1 MLQEGQ
7 PAPNFALSDQNG
19 QKHSLS
25 EMKGTWLLLYFY
37 PKDNTPGC
45 TKEACSIRDAFPRF
59 EKLKLT
65 VWGVSLDSVKSHKS
79 FAEKYELPFTLLS
92 DEKKE
97 TVKKYGVWAKKK
109 FMGMG
114 YMGTK
119 RMSFLISPRGTIA
132 KIFEN
137 VKPEKH
143 ANDVLKEFETFS
155 S

>member
-1 MLQEGQ
+1 
-7 PAPNFALSDQNG
+7 
-19 QKHSLS
+19 
-25 EMKGTWLLLYFY
+25 MKGTWLLLYFY

-65 VWGVSLDSVKSHKS
+65 VWGISLDSVKSHKS